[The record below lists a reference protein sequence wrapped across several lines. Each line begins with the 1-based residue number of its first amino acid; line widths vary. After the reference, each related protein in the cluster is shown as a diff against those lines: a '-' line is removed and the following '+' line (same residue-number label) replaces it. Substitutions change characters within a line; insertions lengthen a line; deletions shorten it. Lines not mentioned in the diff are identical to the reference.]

1 MLSKVQD
8 KLEMNDARMKQVYNS
23 VDELGRTNHKIAPA
37 IPLKPSTNTSVP
49 PYQSPYHQPP
59 VTTSTPTTGTTGT
72 RNTYQYSYQYQYQY
86 PQYPP
91 QNQPTQYPPQ
101 NPSTQYPSTQPYG
114 SGYAAQPAYTP
125 YSSSNKTQNTQK
137 SSNGGMYYLY

>member
-49 PYQSPYHQPP
+49 PYQSPYHQLP
-59 VTTSTPTTGTTGT
+59 VTTSTTTTGT

-91 QNQPTQYPPQ
+91 QNQP
-101 NPSTQYPSTQPYG
+101 TQYPSTQPYG